1 MHLRLDGVEKNGV
14 GALLQLRLH
23 GTRGTVRSV
32 VRIAPRQRERRER
45 QHVEW
50 QRVVAVVVETEL
62 RRVHDAYTPVRTI
75 AALRALPAV
84 ALSVGRS
91 MTECCGEKAG
101 R

>member
-1 MHLRLDGVEKNGV
+1 MKKNDV

-23 GTRGTVRSV
+23 GTRGAVRSV
-32 VRIAPRQRERRER
+32 VRVAPRKRERRER
-45 QHVEW
+45 QHVERQW
-50 QRVVAVVVETEL
+50 VIAVVVETEF

-91 MTECCGEKAG
+91 TTECCGEKAG